1 MQGVERHGP
10 PRLVQIRETLSLLNT
25 KMPSE
30 LLQTAFGGDAG
41 SRTLV
46 QIMETLRL
54 LHAYP

>member
-10 PRLVQIRETLSLLNT
+10 PRLIQIKETLRLYM
-25 KMPSE
+25 KKPPPDQE
-30 LLQTAFGGDAG
+30 TAFSGDAG

-46 QIMETLRL
+46 QIRETLRL